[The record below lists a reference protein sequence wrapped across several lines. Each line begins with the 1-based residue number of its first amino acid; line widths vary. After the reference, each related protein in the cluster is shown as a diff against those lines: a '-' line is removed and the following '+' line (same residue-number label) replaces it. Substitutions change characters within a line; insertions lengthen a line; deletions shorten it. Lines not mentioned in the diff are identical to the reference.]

1 MTNAS
6 EKAWAAW
13 GGRSDS
19 RGAFR
24 SLPPRSPQTAR
35 LAVLMENLLVQLLL
49 SGVSLCPC
57 RTDRGPRT
65 PPQSVVEREGPF
77 RSIYPFQ
84 TSALWGVSELRAK
97 ARTTADACRFAP
109 FTVVLRVFHAW
120 GCQNKKSVP
129 LFNLEIGL
137 SPWHAHQ
144 LMQKVW

>member
-24 SLPPRSPQTAR
+24 SLPARSPQTAR

-57 RTDRGPRT
+57 RTDRGPQT

-77 RSIYPFQ
+77 RSIYPFKPV
-84 TSALWGVSELRAK
+84 LCGVYLSCVRRPGPLQMPADLHLLRLFFESSMHGD
-97 ARTTADACRFAP
+97 ARTRNRSHCSILRSGCR
-109 FTVVLRVFHAW
+109 L
-120 GCQNKKSVP
+120 GMLIS
-129 LFNLEIGL
+129 
-137 SPWHAHQ
+137 
-144 LMQKVW
+144 